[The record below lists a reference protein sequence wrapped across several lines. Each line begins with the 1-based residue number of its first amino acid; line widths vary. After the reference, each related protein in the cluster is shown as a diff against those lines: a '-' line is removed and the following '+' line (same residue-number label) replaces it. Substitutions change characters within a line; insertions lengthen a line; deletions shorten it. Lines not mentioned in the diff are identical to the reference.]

1 LNGWDREDEER
12 LVAKQGFQ
20 DALTMQFNDLYG
32 TDENDLTNW
41 QTLCA
46 RLGMDPV
53 PETLNA
59 CREVRNMLKP
69 GLSNN

>member
-1 LNGWDREDEER
+1 MR
-12 LVAKQGFQ
+12 FQ
-20 DALTMQFNDLYG
+20 DALTMQFNDIYG

-41 QTLCA
+41 QALCA
-46 RLGMDPV
+46 RLRMNPV

-69 GLSNN
+69 QAYHLKQLRIF